1 MTCTLI
7 QRVNPDVADQVD
19 FEPIEELQSLRGSSE
34 RNWCSRRGFPPSS
47 AGEQRDD
54 TIGSESFEKIMVKA
68 AESHLIEMVRYCHLG
83 RTRPWNNGVMDFCF
97 ETILTERDS

>member
-1 MTCTLI
+1 MTCTSI

-19 FEPIEELQSLRGSSE
+19 FEPIEESQSLRGSSE

-68 AESHLIEMVRYCHLG
+68 AESHLIEMVRYTATLVAHALG
-83 RTRPWNNGVMDFCF
+83 TMESCF